1 MNISATLD
9 GESVTIVGIS
19 TGGSE
24 VYITYVNSS
33 DELKVIRKQRSD
45 STVIATDITI
55 N

>member
-19 TGGSE
+19 AVGSE
-24 VYITYVNSS
+24 VYITFVNSS
-33 DELKVIRKQRSD
+33 KELKMVRKQRSD
-45 STVIATDITI
+45 SSVIATGITI